1 MTRRQKPT
9 DDAVQAR
16 VEGRMKTASKT
27 VWALDCG
34 GLRLRCLRAD
44 AGGFI
49 VQAHDGSRWGE
60 LTKGSDAHKLL
71 IDVAS
76 SSSVA
81 AFLGRIPG

>member
-1 MTRRQKPT
+1 MRREPT
-9 DDAVQAR
+9 DDAVRAR
-16 VEGRMKTASKT
+16 VEGRLKTAGKT
-27 VWALDCG
+27 VWSLECG

-44 AGGFI
+44 VGGFI

-76 SSSVA
+76 SKSIAEFLARA
-81 AFLGRIPG
+81 AA